1 MLKESKNLEHIF
13 VIKTFWLLLFA
24 IVIRFSNFHEDF
36 SYIILSFYAFLG
48 PIYAIEALVFCF
60 LFRSLN
66 IYFNINSTFEIS
78 YLVIISSVISTFWH
92 SKLYIFKI
100 KTFFISPFF
109 LFTIFFGFFLLFH
122 GFFLSKFMLISIL
135 KSFVWFFLIMS
146 LLIAFSSLSH
156 QETEMLQKRFF
167 WLFLIVALISLALH
181 FIPVIGYAHDG
192 RGLQGIF
199 SHPQKFG
206 IIFSLLSSIILIILL
221 NQKIFSLKT
230 IFFLIV
236 LIFYLT
242 LTFLSASRT
251 AIFSFFLSVLIFI
264 FCSIF
269 FRKQNFL
276 KTYNFFHNKN
286 FRILSIVLLFFA
298 IFFYYYYYTFFL
310 NFFDKGQNA
319 KNILQVY
326 LYSRMPAFDPI
337 IENIKT
343 SWLTGIGFGLPSLQ
357 NYRTDN
363 EISNTFFRAFYYE
376 KGNLFLLVLEELG
389 VLGFLIFILWLFF
402 LIRVTIL
409 SSNNIALIVIIN
421 IILLNLGEAVL
432 FSTGGLGL
440 FTLIFLCWAVTRSNL
455 TSKKSHEN
463 FS

>member
-1 MLKESKNLEHIF
+1 
-13 VIKTFWLLLFA
+13 
-24 IVIRFSNFHEDF
+24 
-36 SYIILSFYAFLG
+36 
-48 PIYAIEALVFCF
+48 
-60 LFRSLN
+60 
-66 IYFNINSTFEIS
+66 
-78 YLVIISSVISTFWH
+78 
-92 SKLYIFKI
+92 
-100 KTFFISPFF
+100 
-109 LFTIFFGFFLLFH
+109 
-122 GFFLSKFMLISIL
+122 MLISIS
-135 KSFVWFFLIMS
+135 KSFTWFFLLIT
-146 LLIAFSSLSH
+146 LVIAFSSLSP

-167 WLFLIVALISLALH
+167 WLFFIVALISLVLH

-199 SHPQKFG
+199 NHPQKLG
-206 IIFSLLSSIILIILL
+206 IIFSLLSSALLIILL

-242 LTFLSASRT
+242 LIFLSASRT
-251 AIFSFFLSVLIFI
+251 AVFSFFLSVLIFI

-276 KTYNFFHNKN
+276 KTYNFLRNKN

-310 NFFDKGQNA
+310 NFFDKGQNS
-319 KNILQVY
+319 KNILDAY
-326 LYSRMPAFDPI
+326 LNSRMPALSPV

-357 NYRTDN
+357 NYSSDN
-363 EISNTFFRAFYYE
+363 EISYTFFRHFHYE

-440 FTLIFLCWAVTRSNL
+440 FTLIFLCWAATRSNL
-455 TSKKSHEN
+455 SSKKSHEN